1 MSGFV
6 GYRSS
11 VEFQQEWEQQYG
23 EQEKSPVENF
33 VVFVGKFVKQF
44 VQKFRFVGQLG
55 VQLSEKKYAQVSSN
69 PEKQKEYEIFCA
81 GWDSGVAH
89 FVELIEK
96 HGVKKAIK
104 IWEKEIR

>member
-44 VQKFRFVGQLG
+44 VQKFRFVG
-55 VQLSEKKYAQVSSN
+55 
-69 PEKQKEYEIFCA
+69 
-81 GWDSGVAH
+81 
-89 FVELIEK
+89 
-96 HGVKKAIK
+96 
-104 IWEKEIR
+104 

>member
-1 MSGFV
+1 
-6 GYRSS
+6 
-11 VEFQQEWEQQYG
+11 
-23 EQEKSPVENF
+23 
-33 VVFVGKFVKQF
+33 
-44 VQKFRFVGQLG
+44 
-55 VQLSEKKYAQVSSN
+55 LSEKKYAQVSSN